1 MVCDIII
8 VWKYLHHENGAHL
21 ESEYF
26 MKLTK
31 IAKTGLNVYVDT
43 MDDFGRTMIGVFDIL
58 FFIIQCGIFAAAC
71 TLFIVCWGMPVLFY
85 DYVIVAGGK
94 KVFKF
99 LFGHL
104 L

>member
-1 MVCDIII
+1 
-8 VWKYLHHENGAHL
+8 
-21 ESEYF
+21 

-43 MDDFGRTMIGVFDIL
+43 MDDFGRTMIGVFDML

-71 TLFIVCWGMPVLFY
+71 TLFIVCWIMPVLFY

-94 KVFKF
+94 KAFKF
-99 LFGHL
+99 FFGHL